1 MRQTGRALAAV
12 ALAYGGVGGGVIVA
26 GVVFAASETA
36 LILTAGLGLAALVV
50 GVAGGI
56 DAPGAGA
63 PETEVSAMGSL
74 HGDGG
79 LLPGQGGVGRTTAL
93 AAVGGGTLVW
103 SVVVTLLVV

>member
-1 MRQTGRALAAV
+1 MRQAVRALAAV
-12 ALAYGGVGGGVIVA
+12 ALTYGGVGGGLVVGAVLLVASNVAVIVT
-26 GVVFAASETA
+26 G
-36 LILTAGLGLAALVV
+36 GLGLAALVV
-50 GVAGGI
+50 GVAGGV

-74 HGDGG
+74 HGDDGPVPT
-79 LLPGQGGVGRTTAL
+79 PGEVGRSTAL